1 MVSVT
6 AFNLAGVKQLPEK
19 WPFSDSN
26 THTILNSESQMAS
39 AFVFY
44 TPAAVANSVTAT
56 RVAFRQKQE
65 GGKTHG

>member
-1 MVSVT
+1 M
-6 AFNLAGVKQLPEK
+6 PEK

-65 GGKTHG
+65 GGKTPG